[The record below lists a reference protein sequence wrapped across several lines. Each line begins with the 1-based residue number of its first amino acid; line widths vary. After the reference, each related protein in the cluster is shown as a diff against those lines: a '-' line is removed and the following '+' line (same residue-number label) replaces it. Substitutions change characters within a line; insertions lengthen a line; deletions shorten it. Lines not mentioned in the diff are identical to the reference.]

1 MIILT
6 EEESGPSRRTRQQRR
21 RSIPFDLIESD
32 PILQSSNID
41 DDAPLGDL
49 NEEDFDEIRKTAD
62 SLKIF
67 DKANTFVSDARAEPT
82 LLFISLTLVMIPN
95 VRIRIM
101 H

>member
-32 PILQSSNID
+32 PILQSTDTVKSNID

-49 NEEDFDEIRKTAD
+49 NEEDFDEIRKPVD
-62 SLKIF
+62 SLKTF
-67 DKANTFVSDARAEPT
+67 VKANTFVCDARAEP
-82 LLFISLTLVMIPN
+82 
-95 VRIRIM
+95 
-101 H
+101 